1 MVIISI
7 AEWLRSVEAGTLATT
22 IRQSLWLYPFLE
34 IIHILGIV
42 IVAGAAILFDLRLL
56 NITFKIPVAQMAGYL
71 LPWSRRG
78 LFLVI
83 PSGVLMFITNAE
95 ALAKSGTFQL
105 KMILLVAAAL
115 NALIFDYFVF
125 KPHLKRNGTAAITPL
140 SKLNAVFS
148 VVVWIAIIACGRLI
162 AYL

>member
-7 AEWLRSVEAGTLATT
+7 AEWLRSVEAGAWASAV
-22 IRQSLWLYPFLE
+22 RQSLWLYPFLE

-56 NITFKIPVAQMAGYL
+56 NITFKIPVAEMAHYL

-83 PSGVLMFITNAE
+83 PSGILMFITNAE
-95 ALAKSGTFQL
+95 ALAESGTFQL
-105 KMILLVAAAL
+105 KMILLVAAGL
-115 NALIFDYFVF
+115 NALIFDVFVF
-125 KPHLKRNGTAAITPL
+125 KPHLKTNKTAAITSL

-148 VVVWIAIIACGRLI
+148 IIVWVTIIACGRLI